1 VTRIA
6 LQGGSYQTRAVAA
19 SAQRQLNLYT
29 ETPPPN
35 ENASGP
41 PTFYSTAPATL
52 YPTPGL
58 SVLADFGPPGVG
70 RGLHRSSQS
79 GSVIYGVVGPNVFVL
94 NTSSNALTFVGA
106 IANLT
111 TPVSMEDNGL
121 VMVIVDGTATG
132 GWYVN
137 LATNAITA
145 ISDPAFLGS
154 TSVIVLD
161 TFMMFNQP
169 GTSNWYSSPSNYIG
183 NSTPFDPLF
192 IAGKDTYPDIILGMS
207 CVNQIIWLIGAE
219 TTEAWYDA
227 GAADFPFQ
235 RVPEVLIQHGCI
247 APYSIAS
254 NDGAVFLLSKDQQG
268 QSVVLQIEGY
278 QAVRVST
285 YPIEYAI
292 SQYATISDAI
302 GMTYQQSGHTF
313 YALTFPSADHTWV
326 YDVSTQLWHE
336 RCSLDASGG
345 EHAVLWNA
353 LAYGNGPTVA
363 LAASGGEIYKLDP
376 KALTDNGVPIK
387 RQRAFAH
394 LLGDGNRIF
403 HRRFMADME
412 PTNFPDVMS
421 LDWSDDRGFSYGTPV
436 TMSLLNNFAGSM
448 TWWRLGYARDR
459 VYRLTWT
466 AAVETAIQGC
476 WLMADSG
483 SS

>member
-1 VTRIA
+1 VP
-6 LQGGSYQTRAVAA
+6 
-19 SAQRQLNLYT
+19 
-29 ETPPPN
+29 EPPPPS
-35 ENASGP
+35 ENAGSP
-41 PTFYSTAPATL
+41 PVFFSTAPTTY

-58 SVLADFGPPGVG
+58 VSLAGSAAGAG

-79 GSVIYGVVGPNVFVL
+79 GFVIYGVVGPHVFVY
-94 NTSSNALTFVGA
+94 NTQTNALTFIGA
-106 IANLT
+106 ITDLS
-111 TPVSMEDNGL
+111 TPVEMEDNGL
-121 VMVIVDGTATG
+121 VMVIVDGTPTG

-145 ISDPAFLGS
+145 ISDPSFLGA

-169 GTSNWYSSPSNYIG
+169 GTSNWYSSPSNYEG

-192 IAGKDTYPDIILGMS
+192 IAGKDTYPDIIIGMA

-227 GAADFPFQ
+227 GAPDFPFQ
-235 RVPEVLIQHGCI
+235 RVPEVLIQHGCA
-247 APYSIAS
+247 APYSIAT
-254 NDGAVFLLSKDQQG
+254 NDSSVFFLSKDQQG
-268 QSVVLQIEGY
+268 QSVVLQIAGY

-285 YPIEYAI
+285 YPIEFAI
-292 SQYATISDAI
+292 SQYSTISDAI
-302 GMTYQQSGHTF
+302 GMTYQQGGHTF
-313 YALTFPSADHTWV
+313 YVLTFPTADHTWV

-345 EHAVLWNA
+345 ERAVMWNA
-353 LAYGNGPTVA
+353 LAYGNGPTIA
-363 LAASGGEIYKLDP
+363 LDKSSGLIYRLDP
-376 KALTDNGVPIK
+376 KALNDNGTPIK

-412 PTNFPDVMS
+412 PTNFPDVIS

-466 AAVETAIQGC
+466 AAVETALQGC